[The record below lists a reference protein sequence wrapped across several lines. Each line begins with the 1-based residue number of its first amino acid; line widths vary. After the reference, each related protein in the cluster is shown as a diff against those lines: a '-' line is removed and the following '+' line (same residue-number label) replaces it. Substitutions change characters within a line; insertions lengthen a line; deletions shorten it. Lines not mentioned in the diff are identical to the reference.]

1 MSNFWSRLGQS
12 FLSAGA
18 MNARQPLLAWEASWD
33 EAEALIAS
41 GKLWSEPPQSQV
53 SDANSSVSNGVNGG
67 AKVANTL

>member
-1 MSNFWSRLGQS
+1 MSNFWSRLGQF

-41 GKLWSEPPQSQV
+41 GKLWPKPPQTQ
-53 SDANSSVSNGVNGG
+53 AGGRTQEASSSTVQ
-67 AKVANTL
+67 AP

>member
-18 MNARQPLLAWEASWD
+18 RNARQPLLAWEASWD

-41 GKLWSEPPQSQV
+41 GKLWPESPQTLAGGSAPDASSSTAQQPV
-53 SDANSSVSNGVNGG
+53 SR
-67 AKVANTL
+67 

>member
-41 GKLWSEPPQSQV
+41 GKLWPELQQTHAGRREA
-53 SDANSSVSNGVNGG
+53 DASPGT
-67 AKVANTL
+67 AQQP

>member
-12 FLSAGA
+12 FLSAGV

-41 GKLWSEPPQSQV
+41 GKLWSEQPQTQAGGKAP
-53 SDANSSVSNGVNGG
+53 DASPTR
-67 AKVANTL
+67 AQQP

>member
-18 MNARQPLLAWEASWD
+18 RNARQPLLAWEASWD

-41 GKLWSEPPQSQV
+41 GKLWPESPQTLAGRRTPEASP
-53 SDANSSVSNGVNGG
+53 G
-67 AKVANTL
+67 KVRQP

>member
-41 GKLWSEPPQSQV
+41 GKLWPEPPQTPV
-53 SDANSSVSNGVNGG
+53 GDRTPDASPSTVRQP
-67 AKVANTL
+67 

>member
-41 GKLWSEPPQSQV
+41 GKLWPEPQQTQAGSREA
-53 SDANSSVSNGVNGG
+53 DASPST
-67 AKVANTL
+67 AQQP

>member
-1 MSNFWSRLGQS
+1 MSNFWSRLDQS

-41 GKLWSEPPQSQV
+41 GKLWPESQQTQTGGREV
-53 SDANSSVSNGVNGG
+53 DASPGT
-67 AKVANTL
+67 AQQP

>member
-41 GKLWSEPPQSQV
+41 GKLWPEPQQTQAGSREA
-53 SDANSSVSNGVNGG
+53 DASSGT
-67 AKVANTL
+67 APKP

>member
-41 GKLWSEPPQSQV
+41 GKLWPEPPQTPAEGKAP
-53 SDANSSVSNGVNGG
+53 DASPRK
-67 AKVANTL
+67 AQQP

>member
-41 GKLWSEPPQSQV
+41 GKLWPEPPQIPAGSRTPDESPSTVRQ
-53 SDANSSVSNGVNGG
+53 S
-67 AKVANTL
+67 

>member
-41 GKLWSEPPQSQV
+41 GKLWPDEAQTQAAGAAGDALPSKAQQPV
-53 SDANSSVSNGVNGG
+53 SR
-67 AKVANTL
+67 